1 MFWLRSETGEREL
14 CLLRAS
20 EFRYLL
26 FCRVW
31 LGLCVHLTG
40 DLLWTEQLANG
51 DHWEDIEV

>member
-1 MFWLRSETGEREL
+1 MGEREL

-20 EFRYLL
+20 EFWYLL

-51 DHWEDIEV
+51 DRWEDIEV